1 MKRLVLAPLCLI
13 LALATAMLPA
23 GCARLPPLDARTPSR
38 AFTDTA
44 DTSLG
49 RAIAPMVEAHPGKSG
64 IVALTDDLDAFAVR
78 VLLAQAA
85 ERSLDVQY
93 YIWQQDLSGTLL
105 LEALH
110 RAADRGVRVRL
121 LLDDNNTRGLDKLLA
136 ALDAHPNI
144 EVRLF
149 NPFLHRRWRA
159 LGYLSDF
166 ARLNRRMHN
175 KSFTADGQVTI
186 IGGRNIGDEY
196 FGAGDFLFADLDV
209 LAIGPVA
216 ADVAQD
222 FDRYWNS
229 PSSYPAALI
238 LDPAEA
244 AALAELGAGANLIA
258 RDPAAAEYMRQLA
271 TSRLVQELLSRR
283 LQFEWAVTRMLSDDP
298 AKGLG
303 QATEDMLLPS
313 RLSEVLGTPQKEL
326 LLVSPYFVP
335 TAAGVAALADL
346 ARRGVAVSVFTNALE
361 ATDVAVVH
369 AGYAKRRKALL
380 EAGIRLYE
388 MKREI
393 ASPRIRDRGLTGSS
407 ASSLH
412 AKTCAV
418 DRQRVFIGSFNF
430 DPRSARL
437 NTEMGFII
445 DSPRLAEAM
454 AEAFASA
461 IPELAYEVRLAPDG
475 KLVWIERQDGEEK
488 VLAREP
494 GTRFWQRLAVR
505 LIGWLPIEWLL

>member
-1 MKRLVLAPLCLI
+1 M
-13 LALATAMLPA
+13 
-23 GCARLPPLDARTPSR
+23 
-38 AFTDTA
+38 
-44 DTSLG
+44 
-49 RAIAPMVEAHPGKSG
+49 
-64 IVALTDDLDAFAVR
+64 
-78 VLLAQAA
+78 
-85 ERSLDVQY
+85 
-93 YIWQQDLSGTLL
+93 
-105 LEALH
+105 
-110 RAADRGVRVRL
+110 
-121 LLDDNNTRGLDKLLA
+121 
-136 ALDAHPNI
+136 
-144 EVRLF
+144 
-149 NPFLHRRWRA
+149 
-159 LGYLSDF
+159 
-166 ARLNRRMHN
+166 
-175 KSFTADGQVTI
+175 
-186 IGGRNIGDEY
+186 
-196 FGAGDFLFADLDV
+196 
-209 LAIGPVA
+209 
-216 ADVAQD
+216 
-222 FDRYWNS
+222 
-229 PSSYPAALI
+229 
-238 LDPAEA
+238 
-244 AALAELGAGANLIA
+244 
-258 RDPAAAEYMRQLA
+258 
-271 TSRLVQELLSRR
+271 
-283 LQFEWAVTRMLSDDP
+283 
-298 AKGLG
+298 
-303 QATEDMLLPS
+303 
-313 RLSEVLGTPQKEL
+313 
-326 LLVSPYFVP
+326 
-335 TAAGVAALADL
+335 
-346 ARRGVAVSVFTNALE
+346 AVSVFTNALE

-437 NTEMGFII
+437 NTDMGFII